1 MSLKILL
8 TGTTTSGKTIL
19 IEGLK
24 AKNLPGIVFIEE
36 EARKFLE
43 QNPGLER
50 DPQLQDMLFTKQ
62 VTVEQEAVKRRP
74 KIIVCDRGIPDN
86 IAHALLFGQ
95 AVKEEW
101 KEWARTYD
109 EIFLFNS
116 ADINYQQPTE
126 LQQKIDSGR
135 DWIKYRQD
143 LDRCILLALQE
154 CGLNYKLLN
163 GNVEERLST
172 IEGVIKT
179 YITSIEGSY
188 RLPRERK

>member
-1 MSLKILL
+1 LSLKILL
-8 TGTTTSGKTIL
+8 TGTTTSGKTTL

>member
-8 TGTTTSGKTIL
+8 TGTTTSGKTTL

-43 QNPGLER
+43 QNPGLEK

-62 VTVEQEAVKRRP
+62 VAVEQEAVKRRP
-74 KIIVCDRGIPDN
+74 KIIVCDRGVPDN

>member
-8 TGTTTSGKTIL
+8 TGTTTSGKTTL

-43 QNPGLER
+43 QNPGLEK

-172 IEGVIKT
+172 IEGVFKT

>member
-8 TGTTTSGKTIL
+8 TGTTTSGKTTL